1 MSGRADFLFELGTEE
16 LPTAAVAELSEA
28 LEEAFRS
35 RLAALGLEHGRLHRY
50 ATPRRLAVLVEELAA
65 TQPDQQ
71 ISRRGPAISAAF
83 DAAGEP
89 TRAALGFARS
99 VGAKLEELSRVETDK
114 GAWLSFERLERGAE
128 TSTLLP
134 ELVSEAVRGLPVA
147 KRMRWGTSTQEF
159 ARPVQWVVALY
170 GDRLVPMSIL
180 GVAAGQLT
188 FGHRFH
194 APDAIVLEKAG
205 DYAEKLERE
214 GYVVASWSVRRA
226 RIEAGVA
233 ALAESAGLDVDLDP
247 SLIDEVNA
255 LVEWPVPVMGGFEE
269 AFLIVPEEALVSVM
283 RDHQKYFHLRD
294 PAGRLVPRFITVS
307 NIESRNP
314 AAVVA
319 GNERVIRPRLADAKF
334 FFDKDRER
342 RLETRLDDLA
352 SVVYQRRLGTLA
364 DKTARIRALSRPVA
378 EAIGADPALV
388 ERAATLS
395 RCDLTTLMVYEF
407 PELQG
412 IAGRYYAEADGE
424 PDAVAQAIE
433 DFYLP
438 RHAGDDLPGEG
449 VAEALAI
456 ADRIDTL
463 TGIFG
468 IGQPPTGDR
477 DPFGLRRAA
486 LGLVRIAVERRVDFN
501 LDKTLAASAAAHGDA
516 IDAARTP
523 AQVRAFILERMRY
536 WYQDAGLSTAVFEA
550 VASAA
555 PPSLVDIDDRVR
567 AVASFA
573 DLPEAEA
580 LAAANKRI
588 ANLLKKSAGPDASAA
603 GHAIDPSRFE
613 PAETSLFSALDSA
626 REEIGPLL
634 AARDYRSALKRL
646 AALRGP
652 VDRFFDEVMV
662 MAEDPQLRANRLAL
676 LGRLKGTFMEI
687 ADVARL
693 NG

>member
-1 MSGRADFLFELGTEE
+1 M
-16 LPTAAVAELSEA
+16 
-28 LEEAFRS
+28 
-35 RLAALGLEHGRLHRY
+35 
-50 ATPRRLAVLVEELAA
+50 
-65 TQPDQQ
+65 
-71 ISRRGPAISAAF
+71 
-83 DAAGEP
+83 
-89 TRAALGFARS
+89 
-99 VGAKLEELSRVETDK
+99 
-114 GAWLSFERLERGAE
+114 
-128 TSTLLP
+128 
-134 ELVSEAVRGLPVA
+134 
-147 KRMRWGTSTQEF
+147 
-159 ARPVQWVVALY
+159 
-170 GDRLVPMSIL
+170 
-180 GVAAGQLT
+180 
-188 FGHRFH
+188 
-194 APDAIVLEKAG
+194 
-205 DYAEKLERE
+205 
-214 GYVVASWSVRRA
+214 
-226 RIEAGVA
+226 
-233 ALAESAGLDVDLDP
+233 
-247 SLIDEVNA
+247 
-255 LVEWPVPVMGGFEE
+255 
-269 AFLIVPEEALVSVM
+269 
-283 RDHQKYFHLRD
+283 
-294 PAGRLVPRFITVS
+294 
-307 NIESRNP
+307 
-314 AAVVA
+314 
-319 GNERVIRPRLADAKF
+319 
-334 FFDKDRER
+334 
-342 RLETRLDDLA
+342 
-352 SVVYQRRLGTLA
+352 
-364 DKTARIRALSRPVA
+364 
-378 EAIGADPALV
+378 
-388 ERAATLS
+388 
-395 RCDLTTLMVYEF
+395 
-407 PELQG
+407 
-412 IAGRYYAEADGE
+412 
-424 PDAVAQAIE
+424 
-433 DFYLP
+433 
-438 RHAGDDLPGEG
+438 
-449 VAEALAI
+449 AEALAI

-501 LDKTLAASAAAHGDA
+501 IDKTLAASAAAHGDA